1 LEAEAWTIVEA
12 RLKQALEIRGP
23 RTPDQAARRLV
34 FGEGDW
40 LSGLIV
46 DDYAG
51 HLAIQV
57 HSWGLER
64 LKPRIL
70 ETLKALTGCKAIV
83 DRSDN
88 NFRTKEGLPSVK
100 GILWAAPGVDEAAL
114 SKVDFEEEGL
124 RFQADLIA
132 GHKTGFFLD
141 QRPARALARS
151 LAQGR
156 RSLDVFCFSGGFSV
170 AMAKGGASSV
180 WGLDQSADAI
190 AQAAAHAALNGVE
203 SLCKFEE
210 ADAFTR
216 LRELEKAGER
226 FGLIVLDPPAMAK
239 DGEAV
244 GGALRGYKELNLRA
258 MRLLEPGGLLLTCS
272 CTQAVSE
279 AQFCHE
285 VQSAAQDAPA
295 TVREL
300 QCLGAGPDHPRL
312 LGMEE
317 TQYLKCLLLRK
328 D

>member
-1 LEAEAWTIVEA
+1 
-12 RLKQALEIRGP
+12 
-23 RTPDQAARRLV
+23 
-34 FGEGDW
+34 
-40 LSGLIV
+40 
-46 DDYAG
+46 
-51 HLAIQV
+51 
-57 HSWGLER
+57 
-64 LKPRIL
+64 
-70 ETLKALTGCKAIV
+70 
-83 DRSDN
+83 
-88 NFRTKEGLPSVK
+88 
-100 GILWAAPGVDEAAL
+100 
-114 SKVDFEEEGL
+114 VDFEEDGL

-141 QRPARALARS
+141 QRPARALARN
-151 LAQGR
+151 LARGR
-156 RSLDVFCFSGGFSV
+156 RCLDVFCFSGGFSM
-170 AMAKGGASSV
+170 ALAKGGASSV
-180 WGLDQSADAI
+180 WGLDQSAEAI
-190 AQAAAHAALNGVE
+190 AQATAHAALNGVE

-258 MRLLEPGGLLLTCS
+258 LRLLEPGGLLITCS

-279 AQFCHE
+279 EQFCHE

-300 QCLGAGPDHPRL
+300 QRLGAGPDHPRL